1 MRSGILGTKLLFEVT
16 FYPKNSLTIKYFHPA
31 TNRLDIQRNHTPA
44 ILISSSECFAEQ
56 LPGMH
61 TVHQNP
67 QMSHFSSLLFTVTKS
82 PDEFCPQKI
91 NIWIRNSSIKKAE
104 HYISQ
109 ANFLAYINDHSNADI
124 NSNYFALRT
133 VFISISSYTVN
144 IRFYHC
150 AASE

>member
-1 MRSGILGTKLLFEVT
+1 MGTKLLFEVT
-16 FYPKNSLTIKYFHPA
+16 FCPKNGLTIKRFHPA
-31 TNRLDIQRNHTPA
+31 TNRLDIQRNHTSA

-67 QMSHFSSLLFTVTKS
+67 QMSHFSSLLFAVTKS

-109 ANFLAYINDHSNADI
+109 VSFLAYIKDHINVDI
-124 NSNYFALRT
+124 NTNYFALRM
-133 VFISISSYTVN
+133 VLRSVSPYTVN
-144 IRFYHC
+144 IRFCHC